1 MNDGTAGGDGRC
13 ESAQTL
19 KPIDRLTGAFINDF
33 SSGKGAFYR
42 HVVKNTALE
51 GRFPEPSCCYG
62 GGADTVVPSW
72 SSITMPV
79 EHQRQLGRD
88 LATGINVSPD
98 ATHRSTFL
106 DSLFGPENTL
116 NWFNAA

>member
-51 GRFPEPSCCYG
+51 GRFPEPSRCYG
-62 GGADTVVPSW
+62 GGADTVVPS
-72 SSITMPV
+72 
-79 EHQRQLGRD
+79 
-88 LATGINVSPD
+88 
-98 ATHRSTFL
+98 
-106 DSLFGPENTL
+106 
-116 NWFNAA
+116 